1 MVSFALLIFA
11 AAFGIKP
18 LGGFFNFVGVGEF
31 SCFIGECAFWSLHRL
46 RHGSIDFCFRF
57 SAAVAVAFGRTAVV
71 LLFAAEIAKKAKRP
85 ASHLCVGVY

>member
-31 SCFIGECAFWSLHRL
+31 SCFIGECAFGACTVCDTVR
-46 RHGSIDFCFRF
+46 SIFVFDL
-57 SAAVAVAFGRTAVV
+57 APP
-71 LLFAAEIAKKAKRP
+71 LLLL
-85 ASHLCVGVY
+85 SGVPPLFFF